1 LIVQVSRWDHLKD
14 MAGVLRAFADH
25 VASPA
30 HLALVGPEA
39 AGVTDDPEGAAVMG
53 ECVATYDGLPRP
65 VRARVHLVC
74 LPLDDRDENAAMVN
88 AFQRHAT
95 VMVQKS
101 LQEGFGL
108 TVTEAMIKA
117 RPLVASRVGGIQD
130 QIGHEREGLLV
141 DDPADLAG
149 FAAAINRLL
158 ADPSLAGHLG
168 AAAHTRAVE
177 EFVGD
182 RHLTRY
188 ADLLLGLVAG
198 PTPVPGAELAP
209 GPG

>member
-1 LIVQVSRWDHLKD
+1 V
-14 MAGVLRAFADH
+14 
-25 VASPA
+25 
-30 HLALVGPEA
+30 
-39 AGVTDDPEGAAVMG
+39 
-53 ECVATYDGLPRP
+53 
-65 VRARVHLVC
+65 
-74 LPLDDRDENAAMVN
+74 
-88 AFQRHAT
+88 
-95 VMVQKS
+95 VQKS

-158 ADPSLAGHLG
+158 DDPRLAGRLG
-168 AAAHTRAVE
+168 VAAHARAVE

-188 ADLLLGLVAG
+188 ADLLGPLVGGVASA
-198 PTPVPGAELAP
+198 TN
-209 GPG
+209 